1 MPDVP
6 TGLARPLR
14 VLVVDDH
21 PMVREGLRSM
31 LDADGIEVA
40 GEAGSGA
47 DAVQR
52 AGELA
57 PDLVLLDLELPD
69 MDGLSVLA
77 RLKETHPQIPVLVV
91 TMHEDPQRVRRA
103 VQAGAAGYVLKGVDR
118 QELLAGV
125 RVVCSGGSVLDAD
138 LLRATLA
145 AEATLT
151 AGGRAMASV
160 LSMVEVD
167 LLRLIADGLTN
178 REIAARTRWSQATVK
193 KYVQRVLEKLGV
205 SDRTQAA
212 VEALRRGLLG

>member
-1 MPDVP
+1 MPEAPV
-6 TGLARPLR
+6 R

-31 LDADGIEVA
+31 LAADGIEVA

-47 DAVQR
+47 EALER

-57 PDLVLLDLELPD
+57 PDLILLDLELPD
-69 MDGLSVLA
+69 VDGLTVLA
-77 RLKETHPQIPVLVV
+77 NLSERHPRLPVLVV
-91 TMHEDPQRVRRA
+91 TMHQDPERVRRA

-118 QELLAGV
+118 RELVAGV
-125 RVVCSGGSVLDAD
+125 RAVCSGGSVVNAD
-138 LLRATLA
+138 LLRAAMTPGPGLRG
-145 AEATLT
+145 EEP
-151 AGGRAMASV
+151 GRA
-160 LSMVEVD
+160 LSAVDAD

-178 REIAARTRWSQATVK
+178 RQIAARMRWSHATAK

-212 VEALRRGLLG
+212 VEALRRGLLAG